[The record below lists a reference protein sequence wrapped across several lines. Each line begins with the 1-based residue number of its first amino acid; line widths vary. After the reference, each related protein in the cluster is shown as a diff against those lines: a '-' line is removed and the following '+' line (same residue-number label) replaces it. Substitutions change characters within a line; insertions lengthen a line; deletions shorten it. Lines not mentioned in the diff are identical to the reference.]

1 MMVKPLYIITVA
13 LCLFTSANIEAKAKK
28 CQKYEDKY
36 RAIQAKQ
43 RQPKNIK
50 RSNQLKEQELK
61 AFHQWRQCKQG
72 KIK

>member
-1 MMVKPLYIITVA
+1 MIKPLHIMTVA
-13 LCLFTSANIEAKAKK
+13 FCLFVHFNSEAKDKGCK
-28 CQKYEDKY
+28 KYEDKY

-43 RQPKNIK
+43 RQSNKIK

-61 AFHQWRQCKQG
+61 AFNQWWQCKQG